1 MGDKAMTHD
10 ELIEENAKLKVQVE
24 YWKEKY
30 ESMKELYE
38 LVNKYSDKYEK
49 EASELSIWK
58 EAHSGNYR
66 NAGRPK
72 KFDMLDQGYSVYVM
86 HDKEGVSYR
95 KIAGLL
101 NMSYTSAR
109 RLHKEYMEYQET
121 YGKK

>member
-1 MGDKAMTHD
+1 MDDKTMTHD

-38 LVNKYSDKYEK
+38 LVNRYSDKYEK

-72 KFDMLDQGYSVYVM
+72 KFDMLDQGYSIYVM
-86 HDKEGVSYR
+86 HDKEFLSYR
-95 KIAGLL
+95 RIADLL

-109 RLHKEYMEYQET
+109 RLYKEYMEYQEQ

>member
-1 MGDKAMTHD
+1 MDDKAMTHD

-38 LVNKYSDKYEK
+38 LVNKYSNKYEK

-95 KIAGLL
+95 KIADLL

-109 RLHKEYMEYQET
+109 RLYKEYMEYQET

>member
-1 MGDKAMTHD
+1 MDDKAMTQD

-72 KFDMLDQGYSVYVM
+72 KFDMLDQGYSIYVM
-86 HDKEGVSYR
+86 HDKEFLSYR
-95 KIAGLL
+95 KIADLL

-109 RLHKEYMEYQET
+109 RLYKEYMEYQEQ